1 MTVFAVIITISIVC
15 FLFCIGAHCNAFLG
29 LKKNGKSK
37 YCLIQKNNSL
47 TLSSAIVAGFP
58 LHSRLGYVRDEIAWL
73 VKNKEKQSSPT
84 KFVSIVYCFPCDA
97 FTCSLVDV
105 AWLGLGCRFQFFF
118 STITTPIIPHRQTT
132 KPTPS
137 CLLLFL
143 TYCRTKPHQ

>member
-105 AWLGLGCRFQFFF
+105 AWLFGLSVSVFIFRIL
-118 STITTPIIPHRQTT
+118 STIIPHRSFHTAKQ
-132 KPTPS
+132 PNQHPPACS
-137 CLLLFL
+137 CS
-143 TYCRTKPHQ
+143 